1 MLSYLPNTAATQTHL
16 DSAGLFTVLA
26 VTLWTTTLIA
36 YRIYSVSNNVLNREK
51 PRLYRIL
58 ELITQS
64 SFIYSL
70 ALVADAV
77 LGTIPLKQSNVWK
90 LSMVSSYVGVIV
102 SAITVCQCRYYC
114 YITLFV
120 IRCLGNCTYLHGGSS
135 CSRIKDFLG
144 FQTDGSQYLS
154 NSAWRGRHYYEHR

>member
-1 MLSYLPNTAATQTHL
+1 MVLSYFPNTAVTQTHL

-36 YRIYSVSNNVLNREK
+36 YRIYSLSNNVLNREK
-51 PRLYRIL
+51 PRLYKIL

-64 SFIYSL
+64 SSIYSL

-77 LGTIPLKQSNVWK
+77 LGTIPLTQSNVWT

-102 SAITVCQCRYYC
+102 SAITVCQSRYYR
-114 YITLFV
+114 YIILCVT
-120 IRCLGNCTYLHGGSS
+120 
-135 CSRIKDFLG
+135 
-144 FQTDGSQYLS
+144 
-154 NSAWRGRHYYEHR
+154 